1 MVLEVARC
9 CYHKVRWIQD
19 TSFRSTD
26 SEFPDCSNQTA
37 HLDSDFPVHV
47 NPKFNQFSPNLAG
60 NYCDIRHGKLSVQKV
75 KEEMDLAKFKPDPE
89 RPRIF
94 MSKNGKVV
102 IILVNACAYLRCTA
116 LWVCVSP
123 DGGFQVYLANPPD
136 RAKDDSSVG
145 AKNGQLSRAG
155 SLTVLR
161 RTNSKSKLASSSSSR
176 TSSIAESDSYASV
189 DLGTDKLPPID
200 TPEASHVCSIR

>member
-1 MVLEVARC
+1 MTWE
-9 CYHKVRWIQD
+9 D
-19 TSFRSTD
+19 TSLRSTD

-102 IILVNACAYLRCTA
+102 IVFPNGEIVEGKNVIHYCTA
-116 LWVCVSP
+116 GILWKVRKIHYCTT
-123 DGGFQVYLANPPD
+123 GIFNVYKYSD
-136 RAKDDSSVG
+136 HVV
-145 AKNGQLSRAG
+145 
-155 SLTVLR
+155 VLCG
-161 RTNSKSKLASSSSSR
+161 L
-176 TSSIAESDSYASV
+176 Y
-189 DLGTDKLPPID
+189 
-200 TPEASHVCSIR
+200 